1 MNLENID
8 LLTQKVERVL
18 EVIRV
23 LRAEKA
29 QMESKIQSFDSV
41 LAQKDEEI
49 AMLKSSLEERSV
61 ELTSLNDTVK
71 NQEEEIQLAQERF
84 QQLLS
89 TIEAELGTEISI
101 APSEQDSSSVPNEQQ
116 EEAPQSDFFLLKWRQ
131 ATDPFGLGTR

>member
-1 MNLENID
+1 MNFENID

-101 APSEQDSSSVPNEQQ
+101 APSEQESSSVPNEQQ
-116 EEAPQSDFFLLKWRQ
+116 EDAPQSDFFS
-131 ATDPFGLGTR
+131 

>member
-8 LLTQKVERVL
+8 ILTQKVERVL

-101 APSEQDSSSVPNEQQ
+101 APSEQDSYSVPNEQQ
-116 EEAPQSDFFLLKWRQ
+116 EEAPQSDFFS
-131 ATDPFGLGTR
+131 

>member
-116 EEAPQSDFFLLKWRQ
+116 EEAPQSDFFS
-131 ATDPFGLGTR
+131 

>member
-101 APSEQDSSSVPNEQQ
+101 APSEQESSSVPNEQQ
-116 EEAPQSDFFLLKWRQ
+116 EEAPQSDFFS
-131 ATDPFGLGTR
+131 